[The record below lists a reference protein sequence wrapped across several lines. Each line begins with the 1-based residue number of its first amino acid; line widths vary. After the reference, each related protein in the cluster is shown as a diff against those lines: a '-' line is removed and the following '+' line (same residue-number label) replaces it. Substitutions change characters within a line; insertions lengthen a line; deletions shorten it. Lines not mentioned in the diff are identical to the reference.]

1 MTEAESALVAL
12 AGLCCIIL
20 ALPHLLPLHRVS
32 PAAAGRV
39 WLLALAVRALLSLG
53 IVVAALVWIPH
64 ISALAPA
71 VAVGCSLTIFVC
83 VLTTVTV
90 RLRRRV
96 SELALGD
103 GPEGSLVIADRD
115 VYVALTGVGPARVL
129 VSAGALDVL
138 DGPELR
144 ASLAHEH
151 GHRHLGHRALTLAGA
166 TCLAL
171 ARPLPAGA
179 ACRRGLR
186 LSLER
191 HADEYAVHR
200 TGDPLALASAIC
212 KAAQGRTP
220 VGSLA
225 LARSGTAIRLDQLI
239 AGGFS
244 RGSAL
249 SELATTAL
257 ATMLCAVGA
266 ALAVAVGWVLATE
279 AVPLLS

>member
-12 AGLCCIIL
+12 AGLCCIVL

-32 PAAAGRV
+32 PGPAARV

-53 IVVAALVWIPH
+53 LVVAALVWIPH

-71 VAVGCSLTIFVC
+71 LAVSCSLTFFVC
-83 VLTTVTV
+83 VMATMTV

-96 SELALGD
+96 STLALGD

-115 VYVALTGVGPARVL
+115 VYVALTGVGPVRVL
-129 VSAGALDVL
+129 VSAGALDAL

-151 GHRHLGHRALTLAGA
+151 GHRHLRHRAWTLVGA
-166 TCLAL
+166 TLLAL

-191 HADEYAVHR
+191 HADEYAVGR

-212 KAAQGRTP
+212 KAARGRSP

-225 LARSGTAIRLDQLI
+225 LTRSGTTIRLDQLM
-239 AGGFS
+239 AGGIT

-249 SELATTAL
+249 AELATTTL
-257 ATMLCAVGA
+257 ATTLCTLGA
-266 ALAVAVGWVLATE
+266 AVTLAVGWVVATE
-279 AVPLLS
+279 AVPLLN